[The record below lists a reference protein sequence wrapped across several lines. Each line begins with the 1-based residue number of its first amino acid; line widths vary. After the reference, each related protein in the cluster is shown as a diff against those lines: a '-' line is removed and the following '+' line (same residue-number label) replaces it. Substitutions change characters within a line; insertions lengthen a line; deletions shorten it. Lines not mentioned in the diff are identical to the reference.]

1 MNIFFFGGTFDPP
14 HKGHKLIYKH
24 CMKICDKFIFVPT
37 LQSPDK
43 KAPITN
49 KDIRINMLELLID
62 KEDKKKVLIDNFEI
76 NSKSIPN
83 YTIDT
88 INYLQNKFE
97 KAIIHMVIGGDQYNN
112 LKNWKDYKNIIE
124 KVKIICFNRKIV
136 EFKNNKKINFID
148 FNYDISST
156 LIRKNISSGKAN
168 NIQKYLTED
177 VNRLICDN
185 DLYKN

>member
-97 KAIIHMVIGGDQYNN
+97 KAIIHMVIGGDQ
-112 LKNWKDYKNIIE
+112 
-124 KVKIICFNRKIV
+124 
-136 EFKNNKKINFID
+136 
-148 FNYDISST
+148 
-156 LIRKNISSGKAN
+156 
-168 NIQKYLTED
+168 
-177 VNRLICDN
+177 
-185 DLYKN
+185 

>member
-24 CMKICDKFIFVPT
+24 CMQICDKFIFIPT

-43 KAPITN
+43 KPPATN
-49 KDIRINMLELLID
+49 KDTRINMLELLID

-76 NSKSIPN
+76 NSKTIPN

-97 KAIIHMVIGGDQYNN
+97 KAIIYMVIGGDQYNN
-112 LKNWKDYKNIIE
+112 LKNWKDYKNIIK
-124 KVKIICFNRKIV
+124 KVKIICFDRKIV
-136 EFKNNKKINFID
+136 EFKNDKKINFID
-148 FNYDISST
+148 FNHDISST
-156 LIRKNISSGKAN
+156 LIRKKISSGKVN